1 MSQDLTDLAVESGRG
16 SAGKKRLTVIKI
28 NEQGVEVE
36 EEVEV
41 DKAALVDTAINID
54 DYPDDAYYGDT
65 TPAQY
70 EFVIAS
76 LTQRYRR
83 LWLYVQMQR
92 NLASSALDAIFM
104 IRAVIHQINPD
115 KYYTNAENQIN
126 QGTYQYI
133 NTCNYLL
140 CCFCFAFCFFIMGPL
155 HFP

>member
-1 MSQDLTDLAVESGRG
+1 MTREGGGDARSRSSSSPSGER
-16 SAGKKRLTVIKI
+16 KRTTVIRI
-28 NEQGVEVE
+28 NEHG

-41 DKAALVDTAINID
+41 EIERSSLINTAINID
-54 DYPDDAYYGDT
+54 DYPDDGDYGDT

-76 LTQRYRR
+76 LTQRYKR

-115 KYYTNAENQIN
+115 KYYAESQNLVG
-126 QGTYQYI
+126 QGTI
-133 NTCNYLL
+133 
-140 CCFCFAFCFFIMGPL
+140 
-155 HFP
+155 